1 MDLLPETFEREEQL
15 LRAVLPA
22 DRRPDYWKGNRLSS
36 AVFKDKKGLSVERTY
51 DRSLEASVQFMRG
64 HLSGNIASVTVGD
77 CESTDAVVAYLPSL
91 HNKYHS
97 EIHGSAE
104 TKALNPHQ
112 ARFLAERAQMVYS
125 VSIST
130 T

>member
-1 MDLLPETFEREEQL
+1 MSGRSSCCARSCLRTGDLIIGRETGC
-15 LRAVLPA
+15 PA
-22 DRRPDYWKGNRLSS
+22 LFSRI
-36 AVFKDKKGLSVERTY
+36 KKGLSVERTY
-51 DRSLEASVQFMRG
+51 DRSLEASIQFMLG

-77 CESTDAVVAYLPSL
+77 CESTDAVVVYLPSL

>member
-77 CESTDAVVAYLPSL
+77 CESTDAVVVYLPSL
-91 HNKYHS
+91 HNKMDS
-97 EIHGSAE
+97 TDALPKAPSSVLDEQETSAWQCS
-104 TKALNPHQ
+104 P
-112 ARFLAERAQMVYS
+112 S
-125 VSIST
+125 
-130 T
+130 